1 MTCLRACLSEATS
14 IGFAAKELDTLPA
27 PMKKVLV
34 IDDSPEVNRLV
45 GETLQ
50 LNGYDVRIAED
61 GVEGVELAQSYIP
74 DLILCDVNMPRLDG
88 YATLTA
94 LRQQST
100 TAAIPFI
107 FLTGVSE
114 KANIRQGMELGADDY
129 LTKPFSI
136 SELLGSVSARLEKQS
151 VLVRQAEQKLEEL
164 RGNISLALPHELIL
178 PLSTILGISSMLST
192 SYDSVTPPEIFEA
205 AASLESSAL
214 RLRRTVENFL
224 LYSQIEL
231 IFSDPARVDKLRAC
245 EYPID
250 TPALMELANQM
261 AKRCGRGDDLT
272 VSLEPGSI
280 AMDGE
285 KLNKVFVELLDNAFK
300 FSRAGDEVAFSGA
313 LTEDAYRFSLTDHG
327 RGMRPDQIAR
337 IGAHMQFER
346 KIHEQQGTGLG
357 LIIAKRLTEL
367 HGGTFHLE
375 SPGQRTTAQ
384 LSFPRF
390 LVVSSETL

>member
-1 MTCLRACLSEATS
+1 
-14 IGFAAKELDTLPA
+14 
-27 PMKKVLV
+27 MKKVLV
-34 IDDSPEVNRLV
+34 IDDSPEVNRMV

-50 LNGYDVRIAED
+50 LNGYDVCVAED
-61 GVEGVELAQSYIP
+61 GVAGVDLAQRYLP

-107 FLTGVSE
+107 FLTGVAE
-114 KANIRQGMELGADDY
+114 KASVRQGMELGADDY

-136 SELLGSVSARLEKQS
+136 SDLLGAVTARLEKHS
-151 VLVRQAEQKLEEL
+151 VVVRQAERKLEEL

-178 PLSTILGISSMLST
+178 PLSNILGISGLLSET
-192 SYDSVTPPEIFEA
+192 YDRITPSEVFEA
-205 AASLESSAL
+205 ATNLEQSAL

-231 IFSDPARVDKLRAC
+231 VFSDPARVESMRGG

-250 TPALMELANQM
+250 KPTLLDLAQQV
-261 AKRCGRGDDLT
+261 ARRSGREDDLSA
-272 VSLEPGSI
+272 SLEPGTVAI
-280 AMDGE
+280 DGE
-285 KLNKVFVELLDNAFK
+285 KLHKVVAELLENAFK
-300 FSRAGDEVAFSGA
+300 FSCAGDEVALAGSM
-313 LTEDAYRFSLTDHG
+313 TEDGYRLVITDHG
-327 RGMRPDQIAR
+327 RGMLPEQIAK

-346 KIHEQQGTGLG
+346 KIHEQQGSGLG

-367 HGGTFHLE
+367 HGGTFRIESVFGEQTTVRLE
-375 SPGQRTTAQ
+375 
-384 LSFPRF
+384 FPRF
-390 LVVSSETL
+390 LVVSSAPL